1 MCICRCDWVTLLP
14 SRKKQYWRNNKFF
27 FFLKMMQNVQSEAQ
41 CKLWTLGDADE
52 SCRPIDRDEEPT
64 QRGKEVRRARL
75 GGGMGTLDSA

>member
-1 MCICRCDWVTLLP
+1 MTGSPCCPVGKNSIGEII
-14 SRKKQYWRNNKFF
+14 NFF

-41 CKLWTLGDADE
+41 CKLWTLGDADA